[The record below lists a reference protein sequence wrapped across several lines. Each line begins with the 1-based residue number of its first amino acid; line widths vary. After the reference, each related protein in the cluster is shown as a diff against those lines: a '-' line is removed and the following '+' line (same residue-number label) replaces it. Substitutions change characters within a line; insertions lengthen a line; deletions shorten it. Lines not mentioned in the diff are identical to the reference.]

1 LSASYANA
9 IISDSIGLEA
19 AMGQVLVRSID
30 DDTIES
36 YRIKA
41 KLNGSS
47 LEQELR
53 IVIEANKALT
63 PEQKVQ
69 LVRELRTLTKPSSAL
84 TLDEIREG
92 LM

>member
-1 LSASYANA
+1 
-9 IISDSIGLEA
+9 
-19 AMGQVLVRSID
+19 MGQVLVRSID